1 MSDVKEKS
9 TSKGVVKLTPKQE
22 KFCQLYI
29 ELGNASEAYRQS
41 YDCSKMQTSTIN
53 TKAKE
58 LLKNGP
64 ITVRIEEL
72 QQEHRQRHNIT
83 VDKIIADLQE
93 VRDICM
99 GRKSVVTTEV
109 IKNAQEGNVKAVD
122 NPVFMFEPTSANKA
136 LELLGKHLGM
146 FKDKVELTGELN
158 VEQKTELNLSGLSI
172 NELEQLE
179 KLLEKG
185 NSEQDPN

>member
-1 MSDVKEKS
+1 MADVKGKS
-9 TSKGVVKLTPKQE
+9 TSGRGLTPKQE

-29 ELGNASEAYRQS
+29 ELGNASEAYRQA

-72 QQEHRQRHNIT
+72 QQAHQQRHNLT
-83 VDKIIADLQE
+83 VDNIISDLQE
-93 VRDICM
+93 YRDICM
-99 GRKSVVTTEV
+99 GRKPLTITTVV
-109 IKNAQEGNVKAVD
+109 KNAQEGTAQSVNTECFV
-122 NPVFMFEPTSANKA
+122 FEPTGANKA

-146 FKDKVELTGELN
+146 FKDRVDVT
-158 VEQKTELNLSGLSI
+158 SGGNALPAVI
-172 NELEQLE
+172 NISFSDEPEE
-179 KLLEKG
+179 
-185 NSEQDPN
+185 S

>member
-1 MSDVKEKS
+1 MPDVKEKS

-41 YDCSKMQTSTIN
+41 YDCSKMAS
-53 TKAKE
+53 K
-58 LLKNGP
+58 
-64 ITVRIEEL
+64 TVNEVAARMLTNCKIAARVEEL
-72 QQEHRQRHNIT
+72 QREHRQRHNIT

-109 IKNAQEGNVKAVD
+109 IKNAQEGDVKAVD
-122 NPVFMFEPTSANKA
+122 NPVFVFEPTSANKA

-146 FKDKVELTGELN
+146 FKDKLDVTSGDKSLPTVIN
-158 VEQKTELNLSGLSI
+158 VTFSDE
-172 NELEQLE
+172 
-179 KLLEKG
+179 
-185 NSEQDPN
+185 P

>member
-1 MSDVKEKS
+1 MSDVKGKS
-9 TSKGVVKLTPKQE
+9 TSGRGLTPKQE

-72 QQEHRQRHNIT
+72 QQEHRQRHNLT
-83 VDKIIADLQE
+83 VDNIIADLQE
-93 VRDICM
+93 YRDICM
-99 GRKSVVTTEV
+99 GRKPLTITTVV
-109 IKNAQEGNVKAVD
+109 KNAQEGTAQSVNTECFV
-122 NPVFMFEPTSANKA
+122 FEPTGANKV

-146 FKDKVELTGELN
+146 FKDRVDVT
-158 VEQKTELNLSGLSI
+158 SGGNALPAVI
-172 NELEQLE
+172 NISFSDEPEE
-179 KLLEKG
+179 
-185 NSEQDPN
+185 P

>member
-1 MSDVKEKS
+1 MSDVKGKS
-9 TSKGVVKLTPKQE
+9 TSGRGLTPKQE

-29 ELGNASEAYRQS
+29 ELGNASEAYRQA
-41 YDCSKMQTSTIN
+41 YNAKNMTTGAIN
-53 TKAKE
+53 TNAKK
-58 LLKNGP
+58 LLKDTP
-64 ITVRIEEL
+64 IALRIEEL
-72 QQEHRQRHNIT
+72 QQAHQQRHNLTI
-83 VDKIIADLQE
+83 DNIIADLQE
-93 VRDICM
+93 YRDICM
-99 GRKSVVTTEV
+99 GRKPLTITTVV
-109 IKNAQEGNVKAVD
+109 KNAQEGTAQSVNTECFV
-122 NPVFMFEPTSANKA
+122 FEPTGANKA

-146 FKDKVELTGELN
+146 FKDKVELTGDLN